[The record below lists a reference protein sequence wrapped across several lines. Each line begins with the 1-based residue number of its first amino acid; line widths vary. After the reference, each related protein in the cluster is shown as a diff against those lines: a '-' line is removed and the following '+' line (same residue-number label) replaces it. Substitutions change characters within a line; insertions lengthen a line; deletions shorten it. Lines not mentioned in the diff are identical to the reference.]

1 MNYSAAV
8 MAQLG
13 TNRIEPN
20 LGRIFFNEVRLYKK
34 TDIHFDIEPLFLK
47 HKHTHFFLKLRNT
60 ENLTATNHEVTSGGS
75 GRRRWHCAR

>member
-20 LGRIFFNEVRLYKK
+20 LGRIFFNEVRLYAK
-34 TDIHFDIEPLFLK
+34 TDIHFDIEPFLK
-47 HKHTHFFLKLRNT
+47 IWGFLKVRNT
-60 ENLTATNHEVTSGGS
+60 ENLTATNDEVTLGGCDH
-75 GRRRWHCAR
+75 RRWHRTR